1 MIRGDDRLLALIL
14 GVPAEA
20 ASEEMDQLRATRRAL
35 VEQDKTWVWA
45 GFDLAAP
52 DSEIVVEP
60 KVGEPRLSESLDGCH
75 WEDDWR

>member
-45 GFDLAAP
+45 GFDLA
-52 DSEIVVEP
+52 
-60 KVGEPRLSESLDGCH
+60 VGESETVTVPP
-75 WEDDWR
+75 EIPPEDWR